1 MLQSLRRE
9 HPRSGVSTNSQLQGK
24 AKETDTTAELDNHGL
39 INLQQQIMSQQDT
52 ELDQLE
58 QSVVTTK
65 HVALQINEETTLHNR
80 LLDEL
85 DGDVETTGNRL
96 RVVQQKLKLIM
107 GRSGSC
113 KFYLLIGLLLLL
125 LMLFIVLGFKLAVYF
140 VKL

>member
-9 HPRSGVSTNSQLQGK
+9 HPRALLSTNPQIADKS
-24 AKETDTTAELDNHGL
+24 KETDATAELDNHGL
-39 INLQQQIMSQQDT
+39 LNLQQQIMSQQDT

-58 QSVVTTK
+58 HSVATTK

-85 DGDVETTGNRL
+85 DGDVETTGNKL
-96 RVVQQKLKLIM
+96 RVVQQKLKIIM

-113 KFYLLIGLLLLL
+113 KLYLLIGLLLLL
-125 LMLFIVLGFKLAVYF
+125 LVLVIVLGFKLALYLV
-140 VKL
+140 

>member
-1 MLQSLRRE
+1 
-9 HPRSGVSTNSQLQGK
+9 
-24 AKETDTTAELDNHGL
+24 
-39 INLQQQIMSQQDT
+39 MSQQDT

-125 LMLFIVLGFKLAVYF
+125 LMLLIVLGFKLAVYF

>member
-9 HPRSGVSTNSQLQGK
+9 HPRASLSTNPQIADKS
-24 AKETDTTAELDNHGL
+24 KETDATAELDNHGL
-39 INLQQQIMSQQDT
+39 LNLQQQIMSQQDT

-58 QSVVTTK
+58 HSVATTK

-85 DGDVETTGNRL
+85 DGDVETTGNKL
-96 RVVQQKLKLIM
+96 RVVQQKLKIIM

-113 KFYLLIGLLLLL
+113 KLYLLIGLLLLL
-125 LMLFIVLGFKLAVYF
+125 LVLVIVLGFKLALYLV
-140 VKL
+140 